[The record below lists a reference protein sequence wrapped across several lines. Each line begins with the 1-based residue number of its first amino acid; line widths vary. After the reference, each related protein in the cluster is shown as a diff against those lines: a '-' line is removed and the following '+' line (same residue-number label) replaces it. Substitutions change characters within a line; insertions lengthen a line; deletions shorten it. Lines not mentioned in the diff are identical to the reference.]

1 MRIKYEYSSYPG
13 GCFIRNLNGTR
24 MVIISLNSFSSF
36 LKNIDDTEK
45 DRGGIFEMAHM
56 TPQR

>member
-1 MRIKYEYSSYPG
+1 
-13 GCFIRNLNGTR
+13 